1 MKHPGDPTPRSASDV
16 LADRGY
22 KRVLAEQAPPINGQ
36 IVNTLVG
43 MHCGSETYWMMTSPA
58 LKPNDPMTWQGV
70 VPVVETRTT
79 YRPAP

>member
-1 MKHPGDPTPRSASDV
+1 MKHPGDPSPRSASNV

-22 KRVLAEQAPPINGQ
+22 KMVVSDQSPQLGGPLM
-36 IVNTLVG
+36 NTLIVL
-43 MHCGSETYWMMTSPA
+43 HCGTETYWRTTYPA
-58 LKPNDPMTWQGV
+58 VKPNDAMTWQRV